1 MDNNKIK
8 RKMFKIKPSHFV
20 SLGYFIFM
28 LACAIE
34 MYNEEGIPEA
44 LMAIGLGLLIYGIG
58 FAMVRDMTK

>member
-20 SLGYFIFM
+20 SLGYFIFI
-28 LACAIE
+28 LAYAIE
-34 MYNEEGIPEA
+34 MYNEEGIPEV

-58 FAMVRDMTK
+58 FAMVRDVTR